1 MTDLF
6 SALAPARREIC
17 PGVVLLERFADTGPL
32 FAEVERIA
40 ALAPFRHLTTPG
52 GGTMSVAMTNCGDAG
67 WVSDRRGYRYT
78 ADDPLT
84 GRPWPAMPEAFR
96 DLARLA
102 SEQAGFGVFRPD
114 ACLINRYAPGTSL
127 GSHQDRDEPDA
138 RHPIVS
144 VSIGLPA
151 VFAWFGATRGGSPT
165 LVPVADG
172 DVVVFGGPAR
182 RGFHG
187 VRRLPEGEHSLTG
200 RCRINL
206 TFRRALPDTR

>member
-1 MTDLF
+1 VTDLF
-6 SALAPARREIC
+6 ATLAPARRDVC
-17 PGVVLLERFADTGPL
+17 RGVVLLERFVATAPL
-32 FAEVERIA
+32 WAEVERIA
-40 ALAPFRHLTTPG
+40 AAAPFRHLTTPG
-52 GGTMSVAMTNCGDAG
+52 GGTMSVAMTNCGEAG

-78 ADDPLT
+78 AADPLT
-84 GRPWPAMPEAFR
+84 GQPWPAMPEVFR
-96 DLARLA
+96 EFARDA
-102 SEQAGFGVFRPD
+102 SEAAGFGPFHPD

-127 GSHQDRDEPDA
+127 GSHQDRDEPDG

-165 LVPVADG
+165 LIPVSDG

-187 VRRLPEGEHSLTG
+187 VRRLPDGTHPLTG
-200 RCRINL
+200 RARINL
-206 TFRRALPDTR
+206 TFRKALPA